1 MKYKMERIKNL
12 ITREIMS
19 IVVKGDVKD
28 PRIPKIF
35 TITNVT
41 VSKDLH
47 YCHVYI
53 SMIEETNIK
62 TVLAGFNSA
71 SPFFQKE
78 LGERLKFKFTPKIEF
93 RYDEI
98 EANANKLDKIFQD
111 IAKKREEEV
120 SSLGSASSS
129 KENSDIL

>member
-1 MKYKMERIKNL
+1 MERIKAL

-19 IVVKGDVKD
+19 IIVKGEVKD

-47 YCHVYI
+47 YCHIYF
-53 SMIEETNIK
+53 SMMGDTNIK
-62 TVLAGFNSA
+62 TALTGLNSA
-71 SPFFQKE
+71 SPFFQKA
-78 LGERLKFKFTPKIEF
+78 LGERLNFKFTPKIEF

-98 EANANKLDKIFQD
+98 EEKANNLDKIFKT
-111 IAKKREEEV
+111 IEKEREEKNGECKME
-120 SSLGSASSS
+120 S
-129 KENSDIL
+129 